1 MALLFSPGYNE
12 SHSKPTPSSHNAD
25 DRGKASHTWH
35 TQNAVNKKQML
46 MRETGGNGWE
56 EQVPTHMG
64 MDMETFTFKKNI
76 FEKE

>member
-1 MALLFSPGYNE
+1 MALLLSPGYNE

-35 TQNAVNKKQML
+35 TQNAVNKKQM

-64 MDMETFTFKKNI
+64 MDMETFTFN
-76 FEKE
+76 FFLFLKE